1 LHSSNLSKGVA
12 GLSVYL
18 RAGCGTFALEAKS
31 KLHFENFPLFLNLL
45 SGNPVPFEK
54 LPPIPALNPGT

>member
-1 LHSSNLSKGVA
+1 VA

-45 SGNPVPFEK
+45 SGNPVAFEK